1 MITNKKLLAELISIE
16 ELHPKTVT
24 GVVTGGAYFNEP
36 PKIDLSNDVPRLI
49 SYVYKEGDG
58 CWAIAVEAQW
68 GYTGRY
74 PIAYIRT
81 SYDYD
86 NAYEFG
92 EEFKEVQS
100 VIEQYDFPEVRSV
113 LASYM
118 EQSK

>member
-1 MITNKKLLAELISIE
+1 MITNKKLLAELTSIK

-24 GVVTGGAYFNEP
+24 CVVTGGAYFNEL
-36 PKIDLSNDVPRLI
+36 PKIDLLNDYPKLI
-49 SYVYKEGDG
+49 SYMYKEGDG
-58 CWAIAVEAQW
+58 RWAIAVEAQW
-68 GYTGRY
+68 GYFGRY

-81 SYDYD
+81 IYDYD
-86 NAYEFG
+86 NTYEFG

-118 EQSK
+118 EQS